1 MSEQFKFPN
10 GGYEVTVLRKQDI
23 LDCIED
29 NIIDKEIALA
39 IVEQCE
45 IDAATCLAQGR
56 WTGLPYIA
64 NVGVP
69 AHIQTLHK
77 KENEELLEIAKD
89 ELEGKKYIMF
99 RKELAGEAAK
109 HAKQERL
116 YRYLVSIAVRANKRL
131 YRKLCNENGEYYARI
146 YLYACKNI
154 TATDNEYVILDDDN
168 KQ

>member
-23 LDCIED
+23 LDCIND

-45 IDAATCLAQGR
+45 IDAATCLSQGR

-64 NVGVP
+64 NVQVP
-69 AHIQTLHK
+69 AHIQEFHK
-77 KENEELLEIAKD
+77 KENEELNDIAKD
-89 ELEGKKYIMF
+89 ELEGKKYVMF
-99 RKELAGEAAK
+99 RKELAAESAK

-116 YRYLVSIAVRANKRL
+116 YRYLVSIAVTSNRKLYKRL
-131 YRKLCNENGEYYARI
+131 CDEKGEFYARI
-146 YLYACKNI
+146 FLYACKNI
-154 TATDNEYVILDDDN
+154 TAVDNEFIMLEDN
-168 KQ
+168 E